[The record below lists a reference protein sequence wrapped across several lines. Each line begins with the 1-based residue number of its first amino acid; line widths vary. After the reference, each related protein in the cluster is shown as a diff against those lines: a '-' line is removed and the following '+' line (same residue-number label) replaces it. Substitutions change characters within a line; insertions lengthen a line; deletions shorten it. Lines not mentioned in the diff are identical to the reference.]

1 MARSFSGP
9 VDHQSEIGQL
19 SCRGRH
25 PRIAAV
31 ALRETSGTESVY
43 RAGGFFVSDVAWSYS
58 GAGATP
64 LIDMTSRANRAC
76 IDWTFEFV
84 IPTCDGEFLARYSD
98 SGLCGLNFP
107 SPTLR
112 IANVSDPQEVPEPI
126 RSWHVLTVEALR
138 AALEGRAPGRF
149 PPLDLSVGSEFQQQ
163 VWQRLLQIGPG
174 RTESY
179 GEVAAAIGRPKA
191 TRAVGGACGSNP
203 IPVLVPCHRVLA
215 AHQRIGGFS
224 SDPKWKWELLAR
236 EGVRPRQR

>member
-1 MARSFSGP
+1 
-9 VDHQSEIGQL
+9 
-19 SCRGRH
+19 
-25 PRIAAV
+25 
-31 ALRETSGTESVY
+31 
-43 RAGGFFVSDVAWSYS
+43 
-58 GAGATP
+58 
-64 LIDMTSRANRAC
+64 MTSRANRAWK
-76 IDWTFEFV
+76 DWTFEFV
-84 IPTCDGEFLARYSD
+84 IPTCDGEFLARYSEA
-98 SGLCGLNFP
+98 GLCGLNFP

-112 IANVSDPQEVPEPI
+112 TANVSDPQEVPEPI

-149 PPLDLSVGSEFQQQ
+149 PPLDLSSGSEFQQR
-163 VWQRLLQIGPG
+163 VWQRLLQITPG

-236 EGVRPRQR
+236 EGVRPKQE